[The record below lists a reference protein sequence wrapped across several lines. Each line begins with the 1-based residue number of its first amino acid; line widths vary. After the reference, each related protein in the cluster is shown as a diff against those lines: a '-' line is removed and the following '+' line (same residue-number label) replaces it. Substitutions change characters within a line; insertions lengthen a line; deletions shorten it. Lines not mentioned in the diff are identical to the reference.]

1 MKLKSP
7 LFTGLCLFVLC
18 LGFMPFAWG
27 YQQSEAGFITIE
39 EINTYFHT
47 NSYFNRTAL
56 RSSGARL
63 WYVYQPAEEEPASKP
78 LFVFFNGGPGGATS
92 SGLLSAYTGKK
103 AVLVDRTSGTA
114 SLIDNPHSWTKIGNL
129 LHVDARTTGF
139 SYSLMDSP
147 NNAALRKTE
156 FDAQNYNYFFDGADF
171 TRLILRFLS
180 KHPEIQRN
188 PVVIVGESYGGIRST
203 AILHLLHYYETYE
216 NGEAVYQ
223 DPALVQEIR
232 THYNTVFPGYQG
244 QSVPRDVIAQ
254 QFGHQI
260 LIQAAVSRYYQ
271 RLIASGT
278 LEAPGSILD
287 QLASETGVP
296 YIRWR
301 DQPGN
306 SGTPT
311 PNQIMS
317 NVYAYLEIIDRDP
330 YIYTKADGFFW
341 GFFAAASD
349 LLVQYSSLNEM
360 IGMDSAMIPEL
371 YASSRQ
377 KAYKTILD
385 PGTAD
390 QIYNSAQ
397 LDLPEKKLLL
407 QSLFFPANEDNL
419 ISIFGNLQPWD
430 CFFIDL
436 NYDANGAFT
445 LNKTTFYG
453 YEIRYS
459 VFPLFGR
466 LFLENVAHVETF
478 FTNADYDIVVFS
490 SALPEAL
497 ALHTDILYSSIH
509 DPDSPPGSAR
519 PGEIHL
525 NYRASTVPG
534 SSISRRTIRFPRYR
548 NSGHAVTLTEPGE
561 MLDDV
566 KIWLGQTGISLPK
579 QKGGEK

>member
-56 RSSGARL
+56 RSSEARL

-377 KAYKTILD
+377 KA
-385 PGTAD
+385 
-390 QIYNSAQ
+390 
-397 LDLPEKKLLL
+397 
-407 QSLFFPANEDNL
+407 
-419 ISIFGNLQPWD
+419 
-430 CFFIDL
+430 
-436 NYDANGAFT
+436 
-445 LNKTTFYG
+445 
-453 YEIRYS
+453 
-459 VFPLFGR
+459 
-466 LFLENVAHVETF
+466 
-478 FTNADYDIVVFS
+478 
-490 SALPEAL
+490 
-497 ALHTDILYSSIH
+497 
-509 DPDSPPGSAR
+509 
-519 PGEIHL
+519 
-525 NYRASTVPG
+525 
-534 SSISRRTIRFPRYR
+534 
-548 NSGHAVTLTEPGE
+548 
-561 MLDDV
+561 
-566 KIWLGQTGISLPK
+566 
-579 QKGGEK
+579 